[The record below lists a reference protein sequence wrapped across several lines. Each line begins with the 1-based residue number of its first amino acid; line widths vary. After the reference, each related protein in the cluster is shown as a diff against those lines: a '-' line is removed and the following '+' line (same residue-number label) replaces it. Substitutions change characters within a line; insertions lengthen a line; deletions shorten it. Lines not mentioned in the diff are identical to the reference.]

1 MSIHPWRGI
10 SGQHKANTSTNG
22 EFSAQEMPTE
32 IPVPTHQRLILGYFN
47 RSNGPN
53 ALSGKELLDEITTP
67 APALAPTPALE
78 PAPTFAPTPALEPAP
93 APTHAL
99 VLEVEKNET
108 P

>member
-1 MSIHPWRGI
+1 MVSFL
-10 SGQHKANTSTNG
+10 HKKCPLK
-22 EFSAQEMPTE
+22 FLYL
-32 IPVPTHQRLILGYFN
+32 HQRLILGYFN

-78 PAPTFAPTPALEPAP
+78 PAPTFAPTPALELAP
-93 APTHAL
+93 AL